1 MKMLDMCSESLGNEL
16 KKRSKKPPRVTI
28 ARVNLLST
36 RINGRLLREAG
47 IKEIGPE
54 QARIL
59 NILWKVDVTGV
70 GPIPIGILAKETQLS
85 KPTLT
90 IMLNRLEKKGYI
102 TRFPSEIDRR
112 VVLIKRTGKDRNL
125 EQAYTDVSDKMG
137 EILYK
142 GFVPEEIDQFE
153 NYLERILNNL
163 IQNSIDKHS

>member
-1 MKMLDMCSESLGNEL
+1 MKMTDVCSENLGNEL
-16 KKRSKKPPRVTI
+16 KRPSKRLPRVTI

-70 GPIPIGILAKETQLS
+70 GPIPIGILARETQLS

-102 TRFPSEIDRR
+102 TRSPSEADRR
-112 VVLIKRTGKDRNL
+112 VVLIKRTGKDKHL
-125 EQAYTDVSDKMG
+125 EQVYADISDKMG
-137 EILYK
+137 EILYN
-142 GFVPEEIDQFE
+142 GFASREIDQFE

-163 IQNSIDKHS
+163 IQNNIEKHS